1 VSQSREQYI
10 KPTVLQLQYSAEPKV
25 NIAEV
30 CKQSGAVSGPT
41 ISSCL
46 RVGPSGL
53 EPCVD
58 IAS

>member
-1 VSQSREQYI
+1 MSHAREPYI
-10 KPTVLQLQYSAEPKV
+10 KPAVLQLHYSAEPKV

-46 RVGPSGL
+46 RADLTGP
-53 EPCVD
+53 CID

>member
-1 VSQSREQYI
+1 MSHAREPYI
-10 KPTVLQLQYSAEPKV
+10 KPSVLQLHYSAEPKV

-46 RVGPSGL
+46 RPQGVDL
-53 EPCVD
+53 VPCID